1 LHYEP
6 SFFALRAQSE
16 EDFMSDSRRDVR
28 AYNEALDQL
37 GEANSRRL
45 IPTPA
50 LVCDLSMLLSNIERM
65 ARSARDAGVA
75 LRPHVKSHKSAYVAQ
90 RQLEAGAAGLSF
102 AKLGEAEVIV
112 EQLLTEDEHSA
123 ISVLL
128 TSPLVGRHAAERAAA
143 LGARC
148 DLLVAIDHCDGVD
161 ELEAAAVAAD
171 TTLSVL
177 CDVDVGLGRT
187 GVTGPNEALAVAE
200 RVNVATRLQFR
211 GVQGYGG
218 HLQHIAGREHRREAT
233 IASTKRLGLVID
245 ALESAGFNVAIRSGG
260 GTGTMG
266 LDVEIGVLN
275 ELQTGSYVFMDRE
288 YRDALGEDPE
298 GRFAQSLT
306 LITTVISA
314 NHEGYVTVDAGL
326 KAMATDAGVP
336 VVVGR
341 ERTATYTFFGDE
353 QGMVTCAPDHPF
365 RRGERLELVPPHCD
379 PTVDRYDVIWL
390 VHDAVIVDVIEVTAR
405 GRSQ

>member
-1 LHYEP
+1 MLARSREQYV
-6 SFFALRAQSE
+6 
-16 EDFMSDSRRDVR
+16 SDPRRNVR
-28 AYNEALDQL
+28 AYEEALGQL

-50 LVCDLSMLLSNIERM
+50 LVCDLSMLLSNIDRM
-65 ARSARDAGVA
+65 ARGARGAGVA
-75 LRPHVKSHKSAYVAQ
+75 LRPHVKSHKSAYVAM
-90 RQLEAGAAGLSF
+90 RQLEAGAVGLSF
-102 AKLGEAEVIV
+102 AKLGEAEAIV
-112 EQLLTEDEHSA
+112 NELRTDAALPA

-128 TSPLVGRHAAERAAA
+128 TSPLVGRHSAERAASLA
-143 LGARC
+143 AHC
-148 DLLVAIDHCDGVD
+148 DLLVAIDHRDGVD
-161 ELEAAAVAAD
+161 ELEAAAVGAD

-187 GVTGPNEALAVAE
+187 GVTGPAEALALAE
-200 RVNVATRLQFR
+200 RVNVATHLAFR

-218 HLQHIAGREHRREAT
+218 QLQHISGRDHRREAT
-233 IASTKRLGLVID
+233 IASTKRLSLAID

-306 LITTVISA
+306 LATTVISA
-314 NHEGYVTVDAGL
+314 NHDGYVTVDAGL

-336 VVVGR
+336 LVVGF
-341 ERTATYTFFGDE
+341 ERTAAYAFFGDE
-353 QGMVTCAPDHPF
+353 QGMITHAPGHPF

-390 VHDAVIVDVIEVTAR
+390 VHDDVLIDVIDVTAR
-405 GRSQ
+405 GCSQ

>member
-1 LHYEP
+1 M
-6 SFFALRAQSE
+6 SE
-16 EDFMSDSRRDVR
+16 RRHDVR
-28 AYNEALDQL
+28 AYDEVLERL
-37 GEANSRRL
+37 GEANSRHL
-45 IPTPA
+45 IATPA
-50 LVCDLSMLLSNIERM
+50 LVCDLALLHSNIEQM
-65 ARSARDAGVA
+65 ASAAQAAGVA
-75 LRPHVKSHKSAYVAQ
+75 LRPHVKSHKSASIAQ
-90 RQLEAGAAGLSF
+90 RQLDAGAVGLSF

-112 EQLLTEDEHSA
+112 EKLNAPDGHPGV
-123 ISVLL
+123 SVLL
-128 TSPLVGRHAAERAAA
+128 TSPLVGRHSAERAAA
-143 LGARC
+143 LAARC
-148 DLLVAIDHCDGVD
+148 DLIVVGDDGDGVD
-161 ELEAAAVAAD
+161 ELEAAAVAAEA
-171 TTLSVL
+171 TISVL

-187 GVTGPNEALAVAE
+187 GVIGPADALMVCE

-218 HLQHIAGREHRREAT
+218 HLQHIAGREHRRAAT
-233 IASTKRLGLVID
+233 IESTERLRRVID
-245 ALESAGFNVAIRSGG
+245 ALESAGFRVAIRSGG

-266 LDVEIGVLN
+266 LDVEVGVLN

-306 LITTVISA
+306 LVTTVISA

-326 KAMATDAGVP
+326 KSMATDAGVP
-336 VVVGR
+336 LVVGH
-341 ERTATYTFFGDE
+341 ERAASYQFFGDE
-353 QGMVTCAPDHPF
+353 QGMVSGPPGHSF

-390 VHDAVIVDVIEVTAR
+390 VHDDVVVDVIEVTAR